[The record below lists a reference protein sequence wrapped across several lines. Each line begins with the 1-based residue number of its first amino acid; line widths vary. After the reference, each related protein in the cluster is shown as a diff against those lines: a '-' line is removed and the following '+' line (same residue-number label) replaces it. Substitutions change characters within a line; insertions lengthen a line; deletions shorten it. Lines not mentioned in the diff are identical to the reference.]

1 MPEPRINRVDELP
14 RDIAPSRDL
23 WPNIAAR
30 IESEGR
36 QARRSRKPG
45 AGWLAAGWSTW
56 IGWVALAAVA
66 AVGWGLYWQR
76 PVPADP
82 NAALLAALPPDA
94 RLAAEASLAEIRDSR
109 ARIMAAIERDRGDP
123 QLQEMLVN
131 NLHEEA
137 RVMRQIEDAGQLS
150 KVM

>member
-1 MPEPRINRVDELP
+1 MPEPRISSLNELP
-14 RDIAPSRDL
+14 REIAPARDL
-23 WPNIAAR
+23 WPTIAAR
-30 IESEGR
+30 IDAD
-36 QARRSRKPG
+36 ARPADRRRPVR
-45 AGWLAAGWSTW
+45 GWPVWVGWA
-56 IGWVALAAVA
+56 ALASVA

-76 PVPADP
+76 PAPADP

-94 RLAAEASLAEIRDSR
+94 RVAAEASLMEIRSSR
-109 ARIMAAIERDRGDP
+109 ARIMAALERDRDDL

-137 RVMRQIEDAGQLS
+137 RVLRQIEDAGQLA